1 MVAIYGD
8 GTDSSI
14 GSQLTEHYWW
24 KKALID
30 LVKERFFGNQADLIN
45 MPKNMGKKIKRY
57 HYLPLL
63 DDANVNDQGI
73 DANGVTADNDYV
85 ETGIVVGMAD
95 GSVPDIPPYYGIAA
109 NFKVY
114 FTGIGATAEDAED
127 DAVEKLRQWFIGDVA
142 GGGLGL
148 TAANEAAVI
157 TAIAGAGGD
166 AYDLGFRFYDTDMTE
181 IDTVTGLSVVAVPH
195 SGNLYGSSKD
205 IGTIA
210 GKMPTLTEV
219 GGRVNRVGHKR
230 IDLEGTLAKFGF
242 FDEYTQESL
251 DFDTDDQLLS
261 HISREMLR
269 GANEI
274 TEDALQIDLINGAGV
289 VRFSGAATT
298 TAGMSGVAATLTEVT
313 YSDLSKLSI
322 SLDNNR
328 CPKATK
334 LISGSRM
341 TDTRTIA
348 ATRLMYIG
356 SEMQTTFEKMKDHF
370 DNAAFIPVQQY
381 AAASDIVPGE
391 IGTVGHFKIIVVP
404 EMMHHAGIGI
414 TEGVNAG
421 YRVTGGKYDAYPLL
435 VIGDESFTTVGFQTS
450 GKSVKFKIYHKKPG
464 EGIANREDPYGE
476 IGFMSI
482 KWYYG
487 FMMLRP
493 ERLSVTWSVAQW

>member
-8 GTDSSI
+8 GSDSSI
-14 GSQLTEHYWW
+14 GVQLTEHYWW

-30 LVKERFFGNQADLIN
+30 LVKERYFGNQASTIN

-63 DDANVNDQGI
+63 DDANINDQGI
-73 DANGVTADNDYV
+73 DANGVGSDDDYV
-85 ETGIVVGMAD
+85 ETSIVVTMSD
-95 GSVPDIPPYYGIAA
+95 GTVPDIPPYFGRASD
-109 NFKVY
+109 NKVY
-114 FTGIGATAEDAED
+114 FTGIGADAEAAEDATWEL
-127 DAVEKLRQWFIGDVA
+127 LRQWFIGTAA

-148 TAANEAAVI
+148 TCADEAAVV
-157 TAIAGAGGD
+157 TAIAPAGD
-166 AYDLGFRFYDTDMTE
+166 AYVLGFRFADNQGTD
-181 IDTVTGLSVVAVPH
+181 IAIVSGLSAVAVEH

-219 GGRVNRVGHKR
+219 GGRVNRVGMKR

-289 VRFSGAATT
+289 IRFSGPATAL
-298 TAGMSGVAATLTEVT
+298 TAMSGVAATLTEVT

-334 LISGSRM
+334 LIKGSRM
-341 TDTRTIA
+341 TDTRTVA

-370 DNAAFIPVQQY
+370 DNAAFIPVHKY
-381 AAASDIVPGE
+381 AAATDIVPGE
-391 IGTVGHFKIIVVP
+391 IGTVNHFKIIVVP

-414 TEGVNAG
+414 AEGVNAG
-421 YRVTGGKYDAYPLL
+421 YRVTNGKYDAYPLM
-435 VIGDESFTTVGFQTS
+435 VIGDESFTTIGFQTS

-464 EGIANREDPYGE
+464 EGMATREDPYGE
-476 IGFMSI
+476 LGFMSI

-493 ERLSVTWSVAQW
+493 ERLAVTWSVAQW

>member
-1 MVAIYGD
+1 MVAIYG
-8 GTDSSI
+8 GGNNSSI
-14 GSQLTEHYWW
+14 GVQLTEHYWW

-30 LVKERFFGNQADLIN
+30 LVKERYFGNQASTIN

-73 DANGVTADNDYV
+73 DANGAATDNDYV
-85 ETGIVVGMAD
+85 EASVAVGLDGGGI
-95 GSVPDIPPYYGIAA
+95 PDIPPYYGTAA
-109 NFKVY
+109 DFKVW
-114 FTGIGATAEDAED
+114 FTGIGADGAAAEADAT
-127 DAVEKLRQWFIGDVA
+127 EKLRQWMVGTVA

-148 TAANEAAVI
+148 VAIDAAATILAM
-157 TAIAGAGGD
+157 APAGA
-166 AYDLGFRFYDTDMTE
+166 AYVKGFRFYDNTGAE
-181 IDTVTGLSVVAVPH
+181 IATTAALDTTAVPH

-289 VRFSGAATT
+289 VRFSGPATSL
-298 TAGMSGVAATLTEVT
+298 AGMSGVTETLTEVS

-341 TDTRTIA
+341 VDTRTVA

-370 DNAAFIPVQQY
+370 DNAAFIPVQNY
-381 AAASDIVPGE
+381 AAAADIVNGE

-404 EMMHHAGIGI
+404 EMMHHAGVGI
-414 TEGVNAG
+414 LEGVNAG
-421 YRVTGGKYDAYPLL
+421 YRVTNGKYDAYPLM
-435 VIGDESFTTVGFQTS
+435 VIGDESFTTIGFQTS

-464 EGIANREDPYGE
+464 EGMATREDPYGE
-476 IGFMSI
+476 LGFMSI

-487 FMMLRP
+487 FMLLRP
-493 ERLSVTWSVAQW
+493 ERLAVTWSVAQW